1 PEAAGKD
8 AERFRVLHEH
18 RLADEEIPELHAQVD
33 VIVEVLLE
41 GKLDVAADREAA
53 RLLGAPVGRLHDSR
67 AAAGDDREALLDEAA
82 GNAAGEPILRV
93 AAPGARRS
101 EDAHRG
107 ADVGQRV
114 ESLDEFAKDAQGAPG
129 IGLQELRGLT
139 TLLEKALVLGR
150 PLGAA
155 AHHHRAAA
163 AGGVA
168 CGHLFDTSL
177 P

>member
-1 PEAAGKD
+1 PLKGN
-8 AERFRVLHEH
+8 
-18 RLADEEIPELHAQVD
+18 
-33 VIVEVLLE
+33 VE
-41 GKLDVAADREAA
+41 VAADPAAA
-53 RLLGAPVGRLHDSR
+53 RSLGAAVGRLHDAP
-67 AAAGDDREALLDEAA
+67 AAAGDAPEALLTQAP

-107 ADVGQRV
+107 ADVGQRL
-114 ESLDEFAKDAQGAPG
+114 ESLDELAKDAQGAPG

-139 TLLEKALVLGR
+139 ALLEKALVLGR

-168 CGHLFDTSL
+168 CGHL
-177 P
+177 